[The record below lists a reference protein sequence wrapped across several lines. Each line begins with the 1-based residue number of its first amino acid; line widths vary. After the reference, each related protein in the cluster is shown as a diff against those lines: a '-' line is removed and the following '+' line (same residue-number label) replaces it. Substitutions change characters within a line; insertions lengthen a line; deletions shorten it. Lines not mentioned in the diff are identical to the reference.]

1 MTAIVFSVFFFF
13 PVRSSRPPGAVVA
26 AFPSFIFGVSFDT
39 SFIFKYSFQSTILRT
54 ETDDSLRLDLAGC
67 WRPVTLAVRRGSRW
81 PAAPGPTLL
90 GVGWAPVLV
99 WDTKE
104 VMFLE
109 LLCLLTKWLKVIV
122 VIAFL
127 RFWSFS
133 TCFSL
138 LFSFFFYPCDATY
151 ANICAGL
158 RGQERNISVW
168 LQISNKHV
176 INSY

>member
-1 MTAIVFSVFFFF
+1 MTAIVFSVFFL
-13 PVRSSRPPGAVVA
+13 PVRSFRLPGAVVA

-39 SFIFKYSFQSTILRT
+39 SFIFKDSFQSSILRT

-104 VMFLE
+104 VMFGVTMFINEVVEGESSNSFCKIL
-109 LLCLLTKWLKVIV
+109 VIFHMFS
-122 VIAFL
+122 APFL
-127 RFWSFS
+127 
-133 TCFSL
+133 
-138 LFSFFFYPCDATY
+138 FFFLSLWCKDMQIFVQA
-151 ANICAGL
+151 CEVR
-158 RGQERNISVW
+158 RGTSACGRRY
-168 LQISNKHV
+168 QINM
-176 INSY
+176 